1 MIIYFRNYFKNKTLN
16 LTVKSVRYFMP
27 NAEINCVC
35 FYDKDVSEYDNFE
48 KISGVDNIIY
58 KKTSYPN
65 DTNLPSEMSPE
76 LSKNQKTSGSMSSRN
91 LKIFTEG
98 YNTIFNEIKNRDEK
112 VLLLTEDH
120 FFTNGETLKELFNS
134 DFSLAY
140 ARFGKGVHT
149 IKQNDRF
156 LPNACIICFLPKKVE
171 HLFPL
176 SLDAIKFDP
185 KDPWA
190 GAIEIHLKKTLID
203 RVKLNEL
210 HIISTRN
217 HANYMGDGLLTND
230 YLDIENRLKNCGII

>member
-1 MIIYFRNYFKNKTLN
+1 MIIYFRNYFRNKTLN

-48 KISGVDNIIY
+48 KICGVDNIIY

-65 DTNLPSEMSPE
+65 DTNISPE
-76 LSKNQKTSGSMSSRN
+76 ISNNQKTSGSLGSRN

-98 YNTIFNEIKNRDEK
+98 YNTIFSEVKNRDEK

-120 FFTNGETLKELFNS
+120 FFTNGKTLKELLNS

-156 LPNACIICFLPKKVE
+156 LPNASIICFLPKKIK

-176 SLDAIKFDP
+176 NLVTTKNS
-185 KDPWA
+185 KDPWSN
-190 GAIEIHLKKTLID
+190 AIEYHLKKILID

-230 YLDIENRLKNCGII
+230 YLDIENRLKNCDII